1 MAEALAR
8 SYAAQRGWAVECS
21 SAGLLGLTGRP
32 AEANAIRAMSEVGID
47 ITSHQAKGLSPELVD
62 WADFILGMELHH
74 TTEVRRRFPE
84 AEDRVMLLGS
94 FGGIFEIP
102 DPMGGWRWR
111 FRRSRDEIR
120 GCVERFLDQLPPR
133 PNDQA

>member
-1 MAEALAR
+1 MAEGLAR
-8 SYAAQRGWAVECS
+8 AYSSQRGWAVEVA
-21 SAGLLGLTGRP
+21 SAGLLGLEGRP
-32 AEANAIRAMSEVGID
+32 AEPNAVRAMSELDID
-47 ITSHQAKGLSPELVD
+47 ISGHVARGLSAELVT
-62 WADFILGMELHH
+62 WADYILGMELHH
-74 TTEVRRRFPE
+74 TTEVRRRYPT

-102 DPMGGWRWR
+102 DPIGGWRWR

-133 PNDQA
+133 PIA